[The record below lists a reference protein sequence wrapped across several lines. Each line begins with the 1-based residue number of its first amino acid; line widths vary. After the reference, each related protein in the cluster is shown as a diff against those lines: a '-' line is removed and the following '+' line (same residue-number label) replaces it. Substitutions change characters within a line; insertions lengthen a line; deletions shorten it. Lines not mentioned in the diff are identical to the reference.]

1 MASDEWTTFFVG
13 WNRISWNFHKLITSS
28 YVNPRF
34 RGVLHKKQT
43 ANRVTEVSLTKAGE
57 RTTKEGFFLKVVRG
71 GWEKQQHNINAAK
84 Q

>member
-43 ANRVTEVSLTKAGE
+43 ANRVTEVPSFFN
-57 RTTKEGFFLKVVRG
+57 EGQRKNDARRFFFWRLLEEDGKS
-71 GWEKQQHNINAAK
+71 NNTI
-84 Q
+84 